1 MSQPRLRA
9 GFFVRVDCSGA
20 SLRVRRV
27 GAQKQKT
34 PRVGY
39 GRGFVYS
46 NEKKVVRGRGLE
58 PLHPCGRQ
66 DLNLVRLPISP
77 SSPPGALRPMS
88 CRVRHAATDCATAT
102 SRVAA
107 QCVPIWRGRKREREI
122 LPDRHALVCNS
133 LTNAMLQ
140 FSTRRKK
147 RSSALHSRP
156 QPHPIRHP
164 RIP

>member
-77 SSPPGALRPMS
+77 SSQPGDARS
-88 CRVRHAATDCATAT
+88 ATPDVSPAT
-102 SRVAA
+102 
-107 QCVPIWRGRKREREI
+107 GRRDFI
-122 LPDRHALVCNS
+122 AIS
-133 LTNAMLQ
+133 FAWTNPNL
-140 FSTRRKK
+140 
-147 RSSALHSRP
+147 
-156 QPHPIRHP
+156 
-164 RIP
+164 